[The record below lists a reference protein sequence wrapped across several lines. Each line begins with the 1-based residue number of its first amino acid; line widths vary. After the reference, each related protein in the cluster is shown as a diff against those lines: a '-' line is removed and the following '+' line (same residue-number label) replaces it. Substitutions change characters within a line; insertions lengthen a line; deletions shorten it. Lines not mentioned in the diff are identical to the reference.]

1 MPETQTS
8 VIVNVAFLMAAA
20 AFLLR
25 DILHLRRVAMIAK
38 LGLIYG
44 AAQHPAW
51 VGAPHLYWYFAFLAI
66 NTVQSAILYERNLLR
81 LSDEEQELRERV
93 VVLASGVAT
102 VSLNDVRVA
111 RISPGEFVGEIAF
124 LAGRPATAT
133 VVAAEPSRALVWP
146 RDKPARWVQRDTVMH
161 TAMHAAMGQN
171 LAEKMAAADVAMTR
185 S

>member
-20 AFLLR
+20 
-25 DILHLRRVAMIAK
+25 DV
-38 LGLIYG
+38 
-44 AAQHPAW
+44 
-51 VGAPHLYWYFAFLAI
+51 LA
-66 NTVQSAILYERNLLR
+66 
-81 LSDEEQELRERV
+81 EEGEMPEPV

-111 RISPGEFVGEIAF
+111 RISRGEFVGEIAF
-124 LAGRPATAT
+124 LDGRPATAT

-146 RDKPARWVQRDTVMH
+146 RDKLARWVQRDAKMH
-161 TAMHAAMGQN
+161 TAMYAAMGQN
-171 LAEKMAAADVAMTR
+171 LAQKMAAADVAMTR